1 MEDIGSAHPSV
12 RRSDNEVGGA
22 TLKAICY
29 STNQKFDQA
38 PCSSRSS
45 TGEAPA
51 KKARTETAST
61 TPKPS
66 IVHQEEIERES
77 QQIEREAIALVDT
90 ATSPIS
96 LPSPPSTVNQQQQQP
111 SSSESSHTFV
121 SSQPSEALC
130 DVQFIEEV
138 HNSPPHSSENPFLAN
153 KQKNQQPDDSA
164 GSSNALSHSP
174 NFESNPTRLQTLS
187 VNVVGLFGPLA
198 ASSPNQVSKFPSFNS
213 QALFGE
219 DKDGF
224 VNALVHAR
232 FCNSANCSK
241 DPTCNIMK
249 SVIAHIFSCKGFS
262 SNSSCPS
269 CKQVLNSIRIHAKDC
284 SQLNCHVPN
293 CSELRKKLLQHTR
306 PKTRVPNL
314 QSGTRRR
321 ITPPTSTLDITQS
334 QAQNQPALNAADTSH
349 EVASSPLPSLEVVSS
364 SSNIIEKP
372 TEIPG
377 PSGAVKASTAAV
389 ESNMIWWL

>member
-1 MEDIGSAHPSV
+1 VEDIGSAHPSA
-12 RRSDNEVGGA
+12 RKSDNEVGGA

-51 KKARTETAST
+51 KKARTEIASAS
-61 TPKPS
+61 PNPS
-66 IVHQEEIERES
+66 IFHQEEIELES
-77 QQIEREAIALVDT
+77 QQIEREAVALVDT

-96 LPSPPSTVNQQQQQP
+96 LPSPPSTVNQQQQP
-111 SSSESSHTFV
+111 SSSASSHTFV
-121 SSQPSEALC
+121 SSQPSETLC

-138 HNSPPHSSENPFLAN
+138 HNSPLPSSENPFLVN
-153 KQKNQQPDDSA
+153 KRTNQQPDDSA

-187 VNVVGLFGPLA
+187 INVVGLSGPLA

-219 DKDGF
+219 EKDGF

-232 FCNSANCSK
+232 FCKSANCSK

-262 SNSSCPS
+262 SNSGCPS

-284 SQLNCHVPN
+284 SQLNCHVPF
-293 CSELRKKLLQHTR
+293 CPELRKKLFQNTR

-321 ITPPTSTLDITQS
+321 ITPPTTTVDITQS
-334 QAQNQPALNAADTSH
+334 QAQNQPALNDAGTSRQ
-349 EVASSPLPSLEVVSS
+349 VASSPVPSLEVVSS

-377 PSGAVKASTAAV
+377 PSGAVKASTADV
-389 ESNMIWWL
+389 ESIMNWWL